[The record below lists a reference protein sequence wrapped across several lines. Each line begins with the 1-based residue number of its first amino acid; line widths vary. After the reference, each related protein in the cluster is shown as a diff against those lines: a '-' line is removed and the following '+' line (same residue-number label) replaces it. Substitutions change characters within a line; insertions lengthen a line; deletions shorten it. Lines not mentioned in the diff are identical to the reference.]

1 MKIRDLVASLAIASV
16 VLVGA
21 VGSAKAAD
29 EWFMLGEQT
38 IKSVDQGVLIKSQGN
53 RWKKDV
59 KQMRIGVEGADVDIK
74 KVVLA
79 WDNRPDQ
86 TITDIGV
93 LKSGGMTTPKDAPG
107 RKARLT
113 SVTVE
118 YKILGDAPT
127 AKLKI
132 EGYD

>member
-21 VGSAKAAD
+21 VGSATAAD

-93 LKSGGMTTPKDAPG
+93 LKSGGKSGPKDAPG
-107 RKARLT
+107 RKGRLT